1 MSEGIGNSWATRWL
15 DSRVRLA
22 TANRKVSCF
31 MSEKKI
37 RVGLIGAG
45 GNTRALHIPGFA
57 KQGDVQIVAVANRTR
72 ESSQRVT
79 HEFAIPKIH
88 DHWQSLLEDASIDAV
103 CIGTWPYMHAPLTIA
118 ALEAGKHVLCEAR
131 MAMDHSEA
139 RAMLEASLRRPALTA
154 QIVPAPHT
162 LAFDRTII
170 EMIAGGYIGELIS
183 IDARIAAA
191 RAYPDGSA
199 QQHWRQNRVFSGDNI
214 MSMGIWYEA
223 MMRWVG
229 PARSVMAV
237 AQSVVRHRHDASG
250 RRVPMEIPDHI
261 DVIGAMAQGGQMHLN
276 VSTVLGHTPDL
287 ADVHIFG
294 TDGTIRLRQPVGGA
308 LALSAGKRGKGE
320 LESVEVDPAKRGG
333 WRVEEEFV
341 NSIRGTERVTHT
353 DFFTGVRYM
362 EWTTAVSQSL
372 HKNQAVLLPL

>member
-1 MSEGIGNSWATRWL
+1 MPTDSEEGAAVNRGAFFFLVST
-15 DSRVRLA
+15 V
-22 TANRKVSCF
+22 NRKVSCV

-57 KQGDVQIVAVANRTR
+57 KQDDVQIVAVANRTR
-72 ESSQRVT
+72 ESSQRVA

-88 DHWQSLLEDASIDAV
+88 DHWQSLLEDANIEAV
-103 CIGTWPYMHAPLTIA
+103 CIGTWPYMHAPVTIA

-139 RAMLEASLRRPALTA
+139 RAMLEASLRHPALTA

-170 EMIAGGYIGELIS
+170 ELIAGGYIGELIS
-183 IDARIAAA
+183 IDARIAAT
-191 RAYPDGSA
+191 RGYPDGSA

-214 MSMGIWYEA
+214 MGMGIWYEA

-229 PARSVMAV
+229 PASSVMAV
-237 AQSVVRHRHDASG
+237 GQSVVRHRHDASG

-261 DVIGAMAQGGQMHLN
+261 DVIGAMAQGGQMRLN
-276 VSTVLGHTPDL
+276 ISTVLGHAPEL

-294 TDGTIRLRQPVGGA
+294 TDGTIRLWQPVGGA
-308 LALSAGKRGKGE
+308 LVLSAGKRGKGE
-320 LESVEVDPAKRGG
+320 LEPVAVDPAKRGG

-341 NSIRGTERVTHT
+341 NSIRGRERVTHT

-362 EWTTAVSQSL
+362 EWTTAVCQSL
-372 HKNQAVLLPL
+372 HKSRAVLLPL

>member
-1 MSEGIGNSWATRWL
+1 MS
-15 DSRVRLA
+15 D
-22 TANRKVSCF
+22 KQ
-31 MSEKKI
+31 I
-37 RVGLIGAG
+37 RIGLIGAG
-45 GNTRALHIPGFA
+45 GNTKAFHIPGFK
-57 KQGDVQIVAVANRTR
+57 KQDGVQIAAVANRTR
-72 ESSQRVT
+72 DSSQRVAD
-79 HEFAIPKIH
+79 EFAIPKIH
-88 DHWQSLLEDASIDAV
+88 DHWQALLEDASIDAV

-118 ALEAGKHVLCEAR
+118 ALESGKHVLCEAR

-139 RAMLEASLRRPALTA
+139 RTMLAASLRHPALTA

-170 EMIAGGYIGELIS
+170 DMIAGGYIGELIS

-191 RAYPDGSA
+191 RRYPDGSA
-199 QQHWRQNRVFSGDNI
+199 QQHWRQNRAFSGDNI

-237 AQSVVRHRHDASG
+237 GQSLVRYRLDASG

-261 DVIGAMAQGGQMHLN
+261 DVIGAMAQGGQMRFN
-276 VSTVLGHTPDL
+276 VSTVLGHAPDV
-287 ADVHIFG
+287 ADVHMFG

-308 LALSAGKRGKGE
+308 MALSTGKRGKAE
-320 LESVEVDPAKRGG
+320 LEPVEIDPAKRGG

-341 NSIRGTERVTHT
+341 NAIRGKEHVTHT
-353 DFFTGVRYM
+353 DLSTGVKYM
-362 EWTTAVSQSL
+362 EWTTAVSRSL
-372 HKNQAVLLPL
+372 HQGHAVMLPL

>member
-1 MSEGIGNSWATRWL
+1 
-15 DSRVRLA
+15 
-22 TANRKVSCF
+22 
-31 MSEKKI
+31 MSEKAI
-37 RVGLIGAG
+37 RIGLIGAG
-45 GNTRALHIPGFA
+45 GNTKAFHIPGLK
-57 KQGDVQIVAVANRTR
+57 KQNSVEIVAVANRTR
-72 ESSQRVT
+72 ESSQRVAD
-79 HEFAIPKIH
+79 EFAIPKIH
-88 DHWQSLLEDASIDAV
+88 DHWQALLEDASIDAV
-103 CIGTWPYMHAPLTIA
+103 CIGTWPYVHAPLTIA

-131 MAMDHSEA
+131 MAMDHGEA
-139 RAMLEASLRRPALTA
+139 RAMLAASLRHPALTA

-170 EMIAGGYIGELIS
+170 EMIASGYIGELIS

-191 RAYPDGSA
+191 RSYPDGSTP
-199 QQHWRQNRVFSGDNI
+199 QHWRQNRVFSGDNI

-237 AQSVVRHRHDASG
+237 GQSVVRHRHDATG

-261 DVIGAMAQGGQMHLN
+261 DVIGAVTQGGQMRFN
-276 VSTVLGHTPDL
+276 VSAVLGHAPDV

-308 LALSAGKRGKGE
+308 MALSAGKRGKAE
-320 LESVEVDPAKRGG
+320 LEPVEIDPAKRGG

-341 NSIRGTERVTHT
+341 NAIRGKEHVTHT
-353 DFFTGVRYM
+353 DFFTGVKYM
-362 EWTTAVSQSL
+362 EWTTAVSRSL
-372 HKNQAVLLPL
+372 HKGQAVMLPL

>member
-1 MSEGIGNSWATRWL
+1 MP
-15 DSRVRLA
+15 
-22 TANRKVSCF
+22 
-31 MSEKKI
+31 EKQI
-37 RVGLIGAG
+37 RVGFIGAG
-45 GNTRALHIPGFA
+45 GNTKAFHIPGLA
-57 KQGDVQIVAVANRTR
+57 KQDGVHILAVVNRTR
-72 ESSQRVT
+72 ESGQRVAD
-79 HEFAIPKIH
+79 EFAIPKVH
-88 DHWQSLLEDASIDAV
+88 DHWQALLEDSSIDAV

-118 ALEAGKHVLCEAR
+118 ALNAGKHVLCEAR

-139 RAMLEASLRRPALTA
+139 RTMLEASLRHPALTA

-191 RAYPDGSA
+191 RSYPDGSA
-199 QQHWRQNRVFSGDNI
+199 QQHWRQNRAFSGDNI

-229 PARSVMAV
+229 PAKSVMAI
-237 AQSVVRHRHDASG
+237 AQSVVRHRRDASG
-250 RRVPMEIPDHI
+250 RRMAMEIPDHV
-261 DVIGAMAQGGQMHLN
+261 DVIGEMAQGGQMRFN
-276 VSTVLGHTPDL
+276 VSAVLGHAPDV

-308 LALSAGKRGKGE
+308 LALSAGKRGQGT
-320 LESVEVDPAKRGG
+320 LEPMEIDSAKRGG

-341 NSIRGTERVTHT
+341 NAIRGRERVTHT
-353 DFFTGVRYM
+353 DLFTGVKYM
-362 EWTTAVSQSL
+362 EWTTAVSRSL
-372 HKNQAVLLPL
+372 RDQRAVMLPL

>member
-1 MSEGIGNSWATRWL
+1 
-15 DSRVRLA
+15 
-22 TANRKVSCF
+22 

-45 GNTRALHIPGFA
+45 GNTKAFHIPGLA
-57 KQGDVQIVAVANRTR
+57 KQHDVQIVAVANRTR
-72 ESSQRVT
+72 ESSQRVAD
-79 HEFAIPKIH
+79 EFAIPKIH
-88 DHWQSLLEDASIDAV
+88 DHWQALLEDASIDAV

-131 MAMDHSEA
+131 MAMDHGEA
-139 RAMLEASLRRPALTA
+139 RAMLAASLRHPALIA

-162 LAFDRTII
+162 LAFDRSII
-170 EMIAGGYIGELIS
+170 EMIASGYIGELIS

-191 RAYPDGSA
+191 RNYPDGSA
-199 QQHWRQNRVFSGDNI
+199 AQHWRQNRVFSGDNT

-237 AQSVVRHRHDASG
+237 GQSVVRHRRDVSG

-261 DVIGAMAQGGQMHLN
+261 DVIGAMAQGGQMRFN
-276 VSTVLGHTPDL
+276 VSAVLGHAPDL

-308 LALSAGKRGKGE
+308 MALSAGKRGKAE
-320 LESVEVDPAKRGG
+320 LEPVDIDPAKRGG
-333 WRVEEEFV
+333 WRVEKEFV
-341 NSIRGTERVTHT
+341 NAIRGMERVTHT
-353 DFFTGVRYM
+353 DFFTGVKYM
-362 EWTTAVSQSL
+362 EWTTGVSRSL
-372 HKNQAVLLPL
+372 RQGQAVMLPL

>member
-1 MSEGIGNSWATRWL
+1 
-15 DSRVRLA
+15 
-22 TANRKVSCF
+22 
-31 MSEKKI
+31 
-37 RVGLIGAG
+37 
-45 GNTRALHIPGFA
+45 
-57 KQGDVQIVAVANRTR
+57 
-72 ESSQRVT
+72 
-79 HEFAIPKIH
+79 
-88 DHWQSLLEDASIDAV
+88 
-103 CIGTWPYMHAPLTIA
+103 MHAPLTIA

-139 RAMLEASLRRPALTA
+139 RAMLAASLRHPALTA

-162 LAFDRTII
+162 LAFDRSII

-191 RAYPDGSA
+191 RSYPDGSA
-199 QQHWRQNRVFSGDNI
+199 QQHWRQNRAFSGDNI

-237 AQSVVRHRHDASG
+237 GQSVVRHRRDASG

-261 DVIGAMAQGGQMHLN
+261 DVIGAMAQGGQMRFN
-276 VSTVLGHTPDL
+276 VSAVLGHAPDL

-308 LALSAGKRGKGE
+308 MALFAGKRGKAE
-320 LESVEVDPAKRGG
+320 LEPVEIDPAKRGG

-341 NSIRGTERVTHT
+341 NAIRGKERVTHT
-353 DFFTGVRYM
+353 DFSTGVKYM
-362 EWTTAVSQSL
+362 EWTTAVSRSL
-372 HKNQAVLLPL
+372 HKRRAVMLPL

>member
-1 MSEGIGNSWATRWL
+1 
-15 DSRVRLA
+15 V
-22 TANRKVSCF
+22 NRF
-31 MSEKKI
+31 MSETKI

-45 GNTRALHIPGFA
+45 GNTRALHIPGFV
-57 KQGDVQIVAVANRTR
+57 KQHDVEIVAVANRTR
-72 ESSQRVT
+72 ESSQRVAQ
-79 HEFAIPKIH
+79 EFAIPKIH

-139 RAMLEASLRRPALTA
+139 RTMLAASLRRPALTA

-170 EMIAGGYIGELIS
+170 EMIASGYIGELIS

-199 QQHWRQNRVFSGDNI
+199 QQHWRQNRDFSGDNI

-237 AQSVVRHRHDASG
+237 GQSVVRHRHDASG
-250 RRVPMEIPDHI
+250 RRTPMDIPDHI
-261 DVIGAMAQGGQMHLN
+261 DVIGVMAQGGQMHLT
-276 VSTVLGHTPDL
+276 VSTVLGHAPDL

-320 LESVEVDPAKRGG
+320 LEPVEIDAGKRGG

-341 NSIRGTERVTHT
+341 NAIRGKERVTHT
-353 DFFTGVRYM
+353 DFFTGVKYM
-362 EWTTAVSQSL
+362 EWTTAVSLSL

>member
-1 MSEGIGNSWATRWL
+1 MP
-15 DSRVRLA
+15 
-22 TANRKVSCF
+22 
-31 MSEKKI
+31 EKRI

-45 GNTRALHIPGFA
+45 GNTKAFHIPGFK
-57 KQGDVQIVAVANRTR
+57 KQDGVEVVAVANRTR
-72 ESSQRVT
+72 ESSQRVAD
-79 HEFAIPKIH
+79 EFSIPKAH
-88 DHWQSLLEDASIDAV
+88 DHWQALLDDVNIDAV

-131 MAMDHSEA
+131 MAMDHGEA
-139 RAMLEASLRRPALTA
+139 RAMLAASLRHPGLTA

-162 LAFDRTII
+162 LAYDRTII
-170 EMIAGGYIGELIS
+170 EMIAGGYVGELIS

-191 RAYPDGSA
+191 RSYPDGA
-199 QQHWRQNRVFSGDNI
+199 APQHWRHNRVFSGDNV

-229 PARSVMAV
+229 PARSVSAV
-237 AQSVVRHRHDASG
+237 GQSVVRYRRDASG

-261 DVIGAMAQGGQMHLN
+261 DVIGGMAQGGQMRFN
-276 VSTVLGHTPDL
+276 VSAVLGHAPDL

-294 TDGTIRLRQPVGGA
+294 TEGTIRLRQPVGGA
-308 LALSAGKRGKGE
+308 LALSAGKRGQAE
-320 LESVEVDPAKRGG
+320 LEPVEVDPAKRGV

-341 NSIRGTERVTHT
+341 NAIRGKERVTLT
-353 DFFTGVRYM
+353 DFSTGVKYM

-372 HKNQAVLLPL
+372 HQGRAVALPL